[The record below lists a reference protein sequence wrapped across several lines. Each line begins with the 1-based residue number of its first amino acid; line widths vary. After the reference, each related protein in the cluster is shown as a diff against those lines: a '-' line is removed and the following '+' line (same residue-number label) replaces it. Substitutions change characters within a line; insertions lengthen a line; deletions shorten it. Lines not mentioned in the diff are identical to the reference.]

1 MGDIFRAYD
10 PVLRRWVA
18 LKVLRREVVT
28 GDAES
33 LRRARAQLL
42 REARAAAVLSH
53 PNAVAIFDVGEVG
66 DTPFLAMELL
76 EGKSLREYIGDVRVD
91 LPTKLAWLAD
101 IARALGAAHERGL
114 VHRDVKP
121 ENVMVC
127 NDGTIK
133 VLDFGIAKITRP
145 VPLLVGEGGPP
156 SIVTMVG
163 NTLGTPRYM
172 APEVILGHEVDGRA
186 DQFAWGIVAY
196 ELLAGKHAWAA
207 QEAPTQYGILNE
219 APPLPPLETAGLPP
233 DVGAIVMRALEKE
246 SRDRFVSMQEVVAA
260 LEAAIQRSRAAPPPP
275 RPSEDEPPEENTAV
289 THLEEKT
296 AITHWKP
303 LAEQAEFRPGEVIDE
318 RYELVSMAGRGPHAI
333 VFRVS
338 DLKARTWVALKVL
351 LAGGDEK
358 RLRRE
363 LLVARSVTHPGVVR
377 MYDLVEVG
385 GRPALTME
393 LVEGQ
398 TLAASLARGST
409 WSPDQLKTF
418 GLEVASALGAVH
430 AAKVIHTDLRA
441 NKILLRTEGGLPP
454 SMGRPVVTGFGSA
467 RVLEAKEDPPS
478 SLLAPSTLPNLE
490 VQTLPL
496 NVAPEL
502 RDQLVPPG
510 PGVDVY
516 AFGHL
521 WFEAAMGALTDL
533 PSKGAAREAERLLA
547 AARPDLPGA
556 VTACIVRCLAFDPKE
571 RFSDGSAIR
580 TALEARKVV
589 AKTVP
594 MPSQQASPA
603 VPAGLPPTPVP
614 PTPVPPAPSVPPAPI
629 AGPAPEPIPAT
640 LSMASR
646 GAEEVVVPLAPG
658 PPAAAPPVAAAKV
671 QKKKGKGVIVGLVLA
686 FLLAVAVGASI
697 VLFWGGAGLGR

>member
-10 PVLRRWVA
+10 PVLRRRVA

-28 GDAES
+28 GDADS
-33 LRRARAQLL
+33 FRRARAHLL

-76 EGKSLREYIGDVRVD
+76 EGKSLREYIGDSRID
-91 LPTKLAWLAD
+91 LPTKLSWLAD

-127 NDGTIK
+127 DDGTIK
-133 VLDFGIAKITRP
+133 VLDFGIAKLTRP
-145 VPLLVGEGGPP
+145 VPQVQGEVGPP

-163 NTLGTPRYM
+163 NQLGTPRYM
-172 APEVILGHEVDGRA
+172 APEVILGQEVDGRA

-219 APPLPPLETAGLPP
+219 VAPLPPLETAGLPP
-233 DVGAIVMRALEKE
+233 DVAAIVMRSLEKR
-246 SRDRFVSMQEVVAA
+246 SPDRYASMQEVVVAV
-260 LEAAIQRSRAAPPPP
+260 EGAIKRSRAAPAPP
-275 RPSEDEPPEENTAV
+275 RLSEMEPVEEKTAV

-296 AITHWKP
+296 AITHFSP
-303 LAEQAEFRPGEVIDE
+303 LDADAAPPPTVAEPTEFRPGEVVNE
-318 RYELVSMAGRGPHAI
+318 RYELVSLAGRGPHTV
-333 VFRVS
+333 VFRVR

-351 LAGGDEK
+351 LAGGDE
-358 RLRRE
+358 RRMRRE

-398 TLAASLARGST
+398 TLAASLARGVRWT
-409 WSPDQLKTF
+409 PEQLRTF
-418 GLEVASALGAVH
+418 GLEMATALAAVH

-441 NKILLRTEGGLPP
+441 NKVLLRTDVGHTPGV
-454 SMGRPVVTGFGSA
+454 SRPVITGFGSA
-467 RVLEAKEDPPS
+467 RVLEAKENALPLVAGLS
-478 SLLAPSTLPNLE
+478 PSTLPNID

-496 NVAPEL
+496 NGAPEL
-502 RDQLVPPG
+502 RDQLLPPT
-510 PGVDVY
+510 PAVDMY
-516 AFGHL
+516 AFGRVWL
-521 WFEAAMGALTDL
+521 EAAVGALTDL
-533 PSKGAAREAERLLA
+533 PSKGAAREAERLLGV
-547 AARPDLPGA
+547 ARSDLPKA
-556 VTACIVRCLAFDPKE
+556 LAQAIVRCLAFDPKE
-571 RFSDGSAIR
+571 RFTDGSALRAAIAGGER
-580 TALEARKVV
+580 PGSSGEARKPV
-589 AKTVP
+589 AKTMP
-594 MPSQQASPA
+594 MPSRSE
-603 VPAGLPPTPVP
+603 
-614 PTPVPPAPSVPPAPI
+614 PPAPLPPAP
-629 AGPAPEPIPAT
+629 
-640 LSMASR
+640 L
-646 GAEEVVVPLAPG
+646 
-658 PPAAAPPVAAAKV
+658 PPAPPVAAAPGLAPTMAMNAEVLAPTPPAPAVVPKD
-671 QKKKGKGVIVGLVLA
+671 KRKKGKGVVFGLILA

-697 VLFWGGAGLGR
+697 VLFWGGPS